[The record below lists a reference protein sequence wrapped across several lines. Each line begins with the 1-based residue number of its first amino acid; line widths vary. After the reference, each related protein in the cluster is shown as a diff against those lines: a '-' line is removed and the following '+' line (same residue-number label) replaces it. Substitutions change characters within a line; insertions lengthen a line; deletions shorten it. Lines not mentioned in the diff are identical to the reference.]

1 MKLVATLTVPDA
13 ERIPWETVV
22 IGAGPAG
29 AFLSLL
35 LARKGVRVLL
45 IEKKEFPREKVCG
58 GCLGPRAVDL
68 LKVAGLHSRLNETP
82 SSTTNRLCL
91 HTARRTAEIA
101 LPPGLA
107 MQRSRL
113 DAMLVEAATA
123 GGAAFLP
130 RTNARLRSVA
140 SGLRQIECRQDGGMP
155 FSLRA
160 KVVIASDGLMNSSLP
175 DEANLQSRIAP
186 AGRLGMGAVIDQPD
200 DVSDRLGIHAG
211 VIHMSVSGDGYV
223 GLTRPEPH
231 KVIVAAAT
239 DAAFLNRKREPAQ
252 AVAAVLAAAGQQN
265 WAEMAAGRW
274 RTATW
279 QGTPPLTR
287 RLDQPAAERLFVVGD
302 AAGYIEPFTG
312 EGITWALTA
321 AEALAPLVVAART
334 RWDPRLQRAWLAYCR
349 DVVARRQR
357 LCRGFAWFLR
367 SPRLVNA
374 AMRVLSVAPGCSA
387 PLVRYWNRSIHL
399 GGNRSL

>member
-1 MKLVATLTVPDA
+1 MKLAATLTAPDA
-13 ERIPWETVV
+13 ERISWEVVV

-35 LARKGVRVLL
+35 LARQGVRVLL

-58 GCLGPRAVDL
+58 GCLGPRAVGL
-68 LKVAGLHSRLNETP
+68 LTMAGLQKQLKELP
-82 SSTTNRLCL
+82 SSITNRLRL
-91 HTARRTAEIA
+91 HTLGRTAEIA

-113 DAMLVEAATA
+113 DAMLVEAAIAA
-123 GGAAFLP
+123 GTAFLP
-130 RTNARLRSVA
+130 RTNARIGSIE
-140 SGLRQIECRQDGGMP
+140 SGQRQIECRISGDTT
-155 FSLRA
+155 FSVCA
-160 KVVIASDGLMNSSLP
+160 KVVIAADGLLNSSLP
-175 DEANLQSRIAP
+175 DEANLQSQIAP
-186 AGRLGMGAVIDQPD
+186 AARLGMGAVIDQPD
-200 DVSDRLGIHAG
+200 EVSDRLGIHAG

-223 GLTRPEPH
+223 GLARPEPN

-239 DAAFLNRKREPAQ
+239 DAAFLNRIREPAQ
-252 AVAAVLAAAGQQN
+252 AVAALLAATGQQKL
-265 WAEMAAGRW
+265 AELAAGRW
-274 RTATW
+274 RAADW

-287 RLDQPAAERLFVVGD
+287 RLEQPAAVRLFVVGD

-321 AEALAPLVVAART
+321 AEALAPLVVAACT

-349 DVVARRQR
+349 DGVGRRQR
-357 LCRGFAWFLR
+357 LCRGFAWLLR

-374 AMRVLSVAPGCSA
+374 AMCVLSVAPGCSA
-387 PLVRYWNRSIHL
+387 PLVRYWNRSIT
-399 GGNRSL
+399 RSRNKPL